1 MATIIRQV
9 CMSRMGPPRS
19 TSQTVLPVLASV
31 EVCILE
37 WNRLFG
43 KYQTPLT
50 PLFLA
55 SILLTVSSEFQTHP
69 SLMARQVSLDAMR
82 LLRLNVA
89 LSHSIQQ
96 ARQAAAVMSTPSAFG
111 VAQSMPNHT
120 SSVGSFNQW
129 SFMASSPSVML
140 DPSTNRDSFAVPFPC
155 AMTSPAMGAQT
166 RLESSSHHTKNPIIQ
181 YLQQQQVLNR
191 DGARHY
197 ESGRHGMNVSTSP
210 PPLSIS
216 QDLSSSHVVGTHL
229 PAVLSCSTDG
239 IVLTKFQVFLRLHIE
254 AFAATPHDVSSRIR
268 GRHKQ
273 VRLHQ
278 VGIQCR
284 HCAHIPASQ
293 RGKGAVY
300 FPSSTMGLYQAAQN
314 MNSTHLQCGLCP
326 EMPES
331 TKTAFAQLLGT
342 KTAGSSSAGGRA
354 YWGRCALQIG
364 LVDTEHG
371 IFAVGAIPEGTSA
384 I

>member
-1 MATIIRQV
+1 MD
-9 CMSRMGPPRS
+9 
-19 TSQTVLPVLASV
+19 
-31 EVCILE
+31 
-37 WNRLFG
+37 
-43 KYQTPLT
+43 
-50 PLFLA
+50 
-55 SILLTVSSEFQTHP
+55 
-69 SLMARQVSLDAMR
+69 RQVSLDAMR

-89 LSHSIQQ
+89 LSASLQQ
-96 ARQAAAVMSTPSAFG
+96 ARQAAAVMSTPSAIG
-111 VAQSMPNHT
+111 VPRSMPNHT
-120 SSVGSFNQW
+120 SSVGSFNHW
-129 SFMASSPSVML
+129 SFMASSS
-140 DPSTNRDSFAVPFPC
+140 STNRDSIA
-155 AMTSPAMGAQT
+155 TSSYSLWTPPVMGAQT
-166 RLESSSHHTKNPIIQ
+166 RRVESSSTVGALRNNGNPVIQ
-181 YLQQQQVLNR
+181 YLQQQQALNR
-191 DGARHY
+191 QGARQNK
-197 ESGRHGMNVSTSP
+197 SIGMNVSTNP
-210 PPLSIS
+210 LPLSVS
-216 QDLSSSHVVGTHL
+216 QDLVSSHVTCAQL
-229 PAVLSCSTDG
+229 PAVLSCSMDE
-239 IVLTKFQVFLRLHIE
+239 VLLTKFQVFLRLHIE

-354 YWGRCALQIG
+354 YWGRCALQMG

-371 IFAVGAIPEGTSA
+371 IFAVGAIPEGLYPPS